1 MYTAL
6 GNDKKVFGAEHKKA
20 DLKSAVNA
28 FLGESCEDL
37 RFSREKSAGED
48 REKGVFLGTSLRKR
62 QIPYNMQMD
71 IDRLCLAHAAGR
83 FLDSKPP
90 RMRLTCICAI
100 WRCLWGQGKGQGG
113 S

>member
-48 REKGVFLGTSLRKR
+48 REKGV
-62 QIPYNMQMD
+62 
-71 IDRLCLAHAAGR
+71 
-83 FLDSKPP
+83 
-90 RMRLTCICAI
+90 
-100 WRCLWGQGKGQGG
+100 
-113 S
+113 